1 MPAPSLSLIEEHA
14 RKVIARFLG
23 VPVVQ
28 HDDQSAP
35 WGLPDLR
42 IEYPDRPHAV
52 AEVVR
57 DVDQARPKQRDA
69 LHSRGWSIDDPSL
82 TRSWAIEPEPDADI
96 RQLRKDLPPI
106 LKSAEQAGR
115 SQVQPLPWSQLDPIA
130 YELYR
135 LRLIRAQSFPR
146 SAGTPAVWFA
156 PGRPYSWDGDLDLI
170 PAWCAAVLTAHVDV
184 PEKLA
189 RAPFTERHAFL
200 VATTDGDL
208 TAYQAL
214 TKRPHPGWPDRSPE
228 ALPTTAPKLPPGVEC
243 VWACG
248 PERVVVWF
256 PDRGWSNAA

>member
-1 MPAPSLSLIEEHA
+1 MPAPSLSPIEEHA
-14 RKVIARFLG
+14 REVIRRLLD

-35 WGLPDLR
+35 GLPDLR

-52 AEVVR
+52 VEVVR
-57 DVDQARPKQRDA
+57 DVDQVRPEQRDA

-96 RQLRKDLPPI
+96 RQLRKDLPQI
-106 LKSAEQAGR
+106 LRSAEQAGR

-135 LRLIRAQSFPR
+135 LHVIRAHSFPR
-146 SAGTPAVWFA
+146 SAGAPAVWFA

-170 PAWCAAVLTAHVDV
+170 AAWCATVLATHVDV
-184 PEKLA
+184 SEKLA
-189 RAPFTERHAFL
+189 HAPFAERHAFL

-208 TAYQAL
+208 TAYRAL
-214 TKRPHPGWPDRSPE
+214 TRRPHPGWPDRSPE
-228 ALPTTAPKLPPGVEC
+228 ALPTTAPVLPSGVDC

>member
-1 MPAPSLSLIEEHA
+1 VPAPSLSRIEDDA
-14 RKVIARFLG
+14 REVIARFLA

-35 WGLPDLR
+35 GLPDLR
-42 IEYPDRPHAV
+42 IEYPERPHAV
-52 AEVVR
+52 VEVVR
-57 DVDQARPKQRDA
+57 DVDGDRPKQRDA
-69 LHSRGWSIDDPSL
+69 LHSRGWSIDDLSL

-115 SQVQPLPWSQLDPIA
+115 SQVQPLPWSHLDPIA

-135 LRLIRAQSFPR
+135 LRLVRAHSFPR
-146 SAGTPAVWFA
+146 SAGAPAVWFA
-156 PGRPYSWDGDLDLI
+156 PARASSWNGDLNLI
-170 PAWCAAVLTAHVDV
+170 PTWCATVLAAHDDV
-184 PEKLA
+184 AEKLGN
-189 RAPFTERHAFL
+189 APFAERHAFL

-208 TAYQAL
+208 TTYRAL
-214 TKRPHPGWPDRSPE
+214 TKRRHPGWPDRSSE
-228 ALPTTAPKLPPGVEC
+228 ALPITAPVLPSGVDC

-256 PDRGWSNAA
+256 PDRGWANAA